1 MSAQDPS
8 PVRRDSL
15 FGSPFDDDL
24 DGWHDAPEPSWL
36 AQEEDP
42 AAGAEIA
49 VDEGGPSHVPA
60 YDLGPQTESF
70 VLDLTGPV
78 PTYEGAEPVQAP
90 TPEVAPEPPPLDEL
104 FDPASTGS
112 RHAAPEA
119 APSAYLPPS
128 PPASPTS
135 AAAALPDSARAPA
148 PAAATPAAPAPPP
161 PILRRDPVSLPAFH
175 IPPVA
180 EGTGR
185 NQSESLTAA
194 TVLRARKARPQSG
207 WRKRVLTVTGGKV
220 NFGLSPADRRRAEM
234 LTRTRTPIAGCH
246 RVAVISLKGGV
257 GKTTTTAAL
266 GAMFANL
273 RGDRVI
279 AVDANPD
286 RGTLIERVP
295 RESGAT
301 VRHLL
306 EARDQ
311 VTRYGDIRA
320 FTSQSPTRLE
330 VLASDSDP
338 GASSA
343 LSEQDYRDTVET
355 LERFYNLILTDCG
368 TGLLHDA
375 MRGVLGL
382 ASSLVVVSS
391 ASLDGARS
399 ASATL
404 DWLEAHGMAELARDA
419 VVVISSVRPGGGI
432 VDVMQ
437 LEDHFAA
444 RCRAVVTIP
453 YDPHLEAGGVLDVDE
468 LDEETLQAYREL
480 AAAVGEGF
488 ALHNRVGLTDV

>member
-1 MSAQDPS
+1 MSGQDAS
-8 PVRRDSL
+8 SDRRHHFFTHDSAL
-15 FGSPFDDDL
+15 DDDL

-36 AQEEDP
+36 SEDEP
-42 AAGAEIA
+42 GDGDDSLDTTSNI
-49 VDEGGPSHVPA
+49 PA
-60 YDLGPQTESF
+60 YDLGPSTESF
-70 VLDLTGPV
+70 VVDLTGPQAMV
-78 PTYEGAEPVQAP
+78 GAPLEPAPGPDVDSGEGATEPAV
-90 TPEVAPEPPPLDEL
+90 
-104 FDPASTGS
+104 S
-112 RHAAPEA
+112 RHAAPM
-119 APSAYLPPS
+119 
-128 PPASPTS
+128 
-135 AAAALPDSARAPA
+135 PA
-148 PAAATPAAPAPPP
+148 PEAPAPPTAAPAVTVTPASDPAAVTPVPAP
-161 PILRRDPVSLPAFH
+161 PVFTRSPAMDLPSFD
-175 IPPVA
+175 IPPVPQGSA
-180 EGTGR
+180 Q
-185 NQSESLTAA
+185 NQAESLTAA
-194 TVLRARKARPQSG
+194 TVLRSRKARPQSG
-207 WRKRVLTVTGGKV
+207 WRKGVLNLTGGKV
-220 NFGLSPADRRRAEM
+220 NLGLSPSDRRRAD
-234 LTRTRTPIAGCH
+234 LVQRARTPVLGCH
-246 RVAVISLKGGV
+246 RLAVISLKGGV

-266 GAMFANL
+266 GAMFAIL

-295 RESGAT
+295 RQSGAT

-306 EARDQ
+306 DARDR
-311 VTRYGDIRA
+311 VTRYGDIRE
-320 FTSQSPTRLE
+320 FTSQSVTRLE
-330 VLASDSDP
+330 VLASDADP

-343 LSEQDYRDTVET
+343 LSEKDYRDTVDT
-355 LERFYNLILTDCG
+355 LERYYNLILTDCG

-404 DWLEAHGMAELARDA
+404 DWLEAHGMEQLANDA

-453 YDPHLEAGGVLDVDE
+453 YDPHLEAGGVLDLEE
-468 LDEETLQAYREL
+468 LDEETLDAYKEL

-488 ALHNRVGLTDV
+488 TTTRD

>member
-1 MSAQDPS
+1 MSGQEAS
-8 PVRRDSL
+8 SGHRRGL
-15 FGSPFDDDL
+15 FDTGLEADL

-36 AQEEDP
+36 TEEED
-42 AAGAEIA
+42 
-49 VDEGGPSHVPA
+49 DPSSTSGIPA
-60 YDLGPQTESF
+60 YDLGPGTES
-70 VLDLTGPV
+70 VVVDLTGPLPSLSV
-78 PTYEGAEPVQAP
+78 PD
-90 TPEVAPEPPPLDEL
+90 EVA
-104 FDPASTGS
+104 
-112 RHAAPEA
+112 
-119 APSAYLPPS
+119 
-128 PPASPTS
+128 
-135 AAAALPDSARAPA
+135 
-148 PAAATPAAPAPPP
+148 AAPADDDAHTALVGPPGGV
-161 PILRRDPVSLPAFH
+161 PVSPAPVGEPLVPTFDELPEVPEVHTPGRHLGAAETPTATPPQPLVREQVEPAVFA
-175 IPPVA
+175 IPPVPHV
-180 EGTGR
+180 TGR
-185 NQSESLTAA
+185 NQAETLTAA
-194 TVLRARKARPQSG
+194 TVLRARKVRPQSG
-207 WRKRVLTVTGGKV
+207 WRKAVLHLSAGRI
-220 NFGLSPADRRRAEM
+220 NLGLSPSDRRRAD
-234 LTRTRTPIAGCH
+234 LVARARTPVVGCH
-246 RVAVISLKGGV
+246 RVAIISLKGGV

-306 EARDQ
+306 EQRDR
-311 VTRYGDIRA
+311 VTRYGDVRA

-330 VLASDSDP
+330 VLASDADP

-343 LSEQDYRDTVET
+343 LSEQNYRDTVDT

-404 DWLEAHGMAELARDA
+404 DWLEAHGLQDIAKSA

-453 YDPHLEAGGVLDVDE
+453 YDPHLEAGGVLDIDE
-468 LDEETLQAYREL
+468 LHDDTLDAYKEL

-488 ALHNRVGLTDV
+488 STG

>member
-1 MSAQDPS
+1 MSEYDSSPERRHGIFTADPS
-8 PVRRDSL
+8 LDDSW
-15 FGSPFDDDL
+15 PE
-24 DGWHDAPEPSWL
+24 APEPSWL
-36 AQEEDP
+36 IDEVAEE
-42 AAGAEIA
+42 E
-49 VDEGGPSHVPA
+49 VDETGLTPA
-60 YDLGPQTESF
+60 YDLGPSTESF
-70 VLDLTGPV
+70 VVDLTGAQPQVHETAYPAAVDPIEPSRHSAPAELAPEPVYTPPV
-78 PTYEGAEPVQAP
+78 PTP
-90 TPEVAPEPPPLDEL
+90 
-104 FDPASTGS
+104 
-112 RHAAPEA
+112 
-119 APSAYLPPS
+119 
-128 PPASPTS
+128 
-135 AAAALPDSARAPA
+135 PA
-148 PAAATPAAPAPPP
+148 PAVRAIDRSAVETPPTF
-161 PILRRDPVSLPAFH
+161 D
-175 IPPVA
+175 IPPVPLGSAQNQA
-180 EGTGR
+180 ET
-185 NQSESLTAA
+185 LTAA
-194 TVLRARKARPQSG
+194 TILRSSKPRPQSG
-207 WRKRVLTVTGGKV
+207 WRRRVLAVSGGRI
-220 NFGLSPADRRRAEM
+220 NFGLSPADRRRADLIE
-234 LTRTRTPIAGCH
+234 RARTPVVGCH

-295 RESGAT
+295 RQSGAT

-306 EARDQ
+306 EARDR
-311 VTRYGDIRA
+311 VTRYGDVRA

-330 VLASDSDP
+330 VLASDADP
-338 GASSA
+338 SASLA
-343 LSEQDYRDTVET
+343 YSEQDYRDTVTT

-382 ASSLVVVSS
+382 ATSLVVVSS

-404 DWLEAHGMAELARDA
+404 DWLEAHGMEQLAKDA

-453 YDPHLEAGGVLDVDE
+453 YDGHLEAGGVLDLNE
-468 LDEETLQAYREL
+468 LDAETMDAYKEL

-488 ALHNRVGLTDV
+488 AVRG

>member
-1 MSAQDPS
+1 MSGQDAS
-8 PVRRDSL
+8 PERRHGYFSQDSGL
-15 FGSPFDDDL
+15 VDDL
-24 DGWHDAPEPSWL
+24 DSWPDAPEPSWL
-36 AQEEDP
+36 AEDP
-42 AAGAEIA
+42 EDESAALDATSSI
-49 VDEGGPSHVPA
+49 PA
-60 YDLGPQTESF
+60 YDLGPQTETF
-70 VLDLTGPV
+70 VVDLTGPQATV
-78 PTYEGAEPVQAP
+78 TGEPPEALDAATEGQHAR
-90 TPEVAPEPPPLDEL
+90 PEPPPSY
-104 FDPASTGS
+104 A
-112 RHAAPEA
+112 EA
-119 APSAYLPPS
+119 TFPPLGE
-128 PPASPTS
+128 PT
-135 AAAALPDSARAPA
+135 
-148 PAAATPAAPAPPP
+148 APPP
-161 PILRRDPVSLPAFH
+161 YEAAAPPLVVPIVPPATDPPHFH
-175 IPPVA
+175 IPPVPSGSQQNQA
-180 EGTGR
+180 ET
-185 NQSESLTAA
+185 LTAA
-194 TVLRARKARPQSG
+194 TVLRTRKARPQSG
-207 WRKRVLTVTGGKV
+207 WRKNVLALTGGRI
-220 NFGLSPADRRRAEM
+220 NFGPSPTDRRRAD
-234 LTRTRTPIAGCH
+234 LVYRARTPVIGCH
-246 RVAVISLKGGV
+246 RLAVISLKGGV

-295 RESGAT
+295 RQSGAT

-306 EARDQ
+306 ESRDR
-311 VTRYGDIRA
+311 VNRYGDVRA
-320 FTSQSPTRLE
+320 FTSQSVTRLE
-330 VLASDSDP
+330 VLASDADP

-343 LSEQDYRDTVET
+343 LSEKDYRDTVDT

-382 ASSLVVVSS
+382 ATSLVVVSS

-404 DWLEAHGMAELARDA
+404 DWLEAHGMERLAKDA

-453 YDPHLEAGGVLDVDE
+453 YDPHLEAGGILDLEE
-468 LDEETLQAYREL
+468 LDEETLDAYKEL

-488 ALHNRVGLTDV
+488 ATLP

>member
-1 MSAQDPS
+1 MSGQEAPS
-8 PVRRDSL
+8 GHRRGLFDTGLEAELDSW
-15 FGSPFDDDL
+15 P
-24 DGWHDAPEPSWL
+24 DAPEPSWL
-36 AQEEDP
+36 ADDDP
-42 AAGAEIA
+42 
-49 VDEGGPSHVPA
+49 DEGSTSQIPA
-60 YDLGPQTESF
+60 YDLGPGTES
-70 VLDLTGPV
+70 VVVDLTGEMPTLSVPDELDQTSADDVLAAVPVEPPADVPVSPSPVVEPLVPAFEATPFDLPGDPV
-78 PTYEGAEPVQAP
+78 PASDATPEPVPVAEVVAATEIPTAP
-90 TPEVAPEPPPLDEL
+90 PRPVIRDHVEPPL
-104 FDPASTGS
+104 FA
-112 RHAAPEA
+112 
-119 APSAYLPPS
+119 
-128 PPASPTS
+128 
-135 AAAALPDSARAPA
+135 
-148 PAAATPAAPAPPP
+148 
-161 PILRRDPVSLPAFH
+161 
-175 IPPVA
+175 IPPVPQV
-180 EGTGR
+180 TGR
-185 NQSESLTAA
+185 NQAETLTAA
-194 TVLRARKARPQSG
+194 TVLRTRKARPQSG
-207 WRKRVLTVTGGKV
+207 WRKTVLHLTGGRI
-220 NFGLSPADRRRAEM
+220 NLGPSPTDRRRAD
-234 LTRTRTPIAGCH
+234 LVNRARTPVVGCH
-246 RVAVISLKGGV
+246 RVAIISLKGGV

-306 EARDQ
+306 ESRDR
-311 VTRYGDIRA
+311 VTRYGDVRA
-320 FTSQSPTRLE
+320 FTSQSSTRLE
-330 VLASDSDP
+330 VLASDADP

-343 LSEQDYRDTVET
+343 LSEQDYRDTVDT
-355 LERFYNLILTDCG
+355 LELFYNLILTDCG

-404 DWLEAHGMAELARDA
+404 DWLEAHGMQDIAKNA

-453 YDPHLEAGGVLDVDE
+453 YDPHLEAGGVMEMDE
-468 LDEETLQAYREL
+468 LDEETLDAYKEL

-488 ALHNRVGLTDV
+488 ATR

>member
-1 MSAQDPS
+1 
-8 PVRRDSL
+8 
-15 FGSPFDDDL
+15 
-24 DGWHDAPEPSWL
+24 
-36 AQEEDP
+36 
-42 AAGAEIA
+42 
-49 VDEGGPSHVPA
+49 
-60 YDLGPQTESF
+60 
-70 VLDLTGPV
+70 
-78 PTYEGAEPVQAP
+78 
-90 TPEVAPEPPPLDEL
+90 
-104 FDPASTGS
+104 
-112 RHAAPEA
+112 
-119 APSAYLPPS
+119 
-128 PPASPTS
+128 
-135 AAAALPDSARAPA
+135 
-148 PAAATPAAPAPPP
+148 
-161 PILRRDPVSLPAFH
+161 
-175 IPPVA
+175 
-180 EGTGR
+180 
-185 NQSESLTAA
+185 
-194 TVLRARKARPQSG
+194 
-207 WRKRVLTVTGGKV
+207 
-220 NFGLSPADRRRAEM
+220 
-234 LTRTRTPIAGCH
+234 
-246 RVAVISLKGGV
+246 VISLKGGV

-295 RESGAT
+295 RQSGAT

-306 EARDQ
+306 EARDR
-311 VTRYGDIRA
+311 VTRYGDVRA

-330 VLASDSDP
+330 VLASDADP
-338 GASSA
+338 SASSA
-343 LSEQDYRDTVET
+343 LSERDYRSTVDT

-382 ASSLVVVSS
+382 ATSLVVVSS

-404 DWLEAHGMAELARDA
+404 DWLEAHGMEQLAKDA

-453 YDPHLEAGGVLDVDE
+453 YDGHLEAGGVLDLDE
-468 LDEETLQAYREL
+468 LDAETLDAYKEL

-488 ALHNRVGLTDV
+488 SVRG

>member
-1 MSAQDPS
+1 MSGQEAS
-8 PVRRDSL
+8 SGRRRGLFDTGLEAELDSW
-15 FGSPFDDDL
+15 P
-24 DGWHDAPEPSWL
+24 DAPEPSWL
-36 AQEEDP
+36 TDDDADTHESPTAQ
-42 AAGAEIA
+42 
-49 VDEGGPSHVPA
+49 VPA
-60 YDLGPQTESF
+60 YDLGPGTES
-70 VLDLTGPV
+70 VVVDLTGPMPTLSV
-78 PTYEGAEPVQAP
+78 PDELDETPADEVVAALPVEPPADVPVSPSPVVEPLIPAFEAPPLDLPRNP
-90 TPEVAPEPPPLDEL
+90 TPEAGVPPEPV
-104 FDPASTGS
+104 SV
-112 RHAAPEA
+112 
-119 APSAYLPPS
+119 
-128 PPASPTS
+128 
-135 AAAALPDSARAPA
+135 AAAV
-148 PAAATPAAPAPPP
+148 AATEVPPAPPLP
-161 PILRRDPVSLPAFH
+161 VVRDHAEPQSFA
-175 IPPVA
+175 IPPVPQV
-180 EGTGR
+180 TGR
-185 NQSESLTAA
+185 NQAETLTAA
-194 TVLRARKARPQSG
+194 TVLRTRKARPQSG
-207 WRKRVLTVTGGKV
+207 WRKTVLHASGGRI
-220 NFGLSPADRRRAEM
+220 NFGPSPTDRRRAD
-234 LTRTRTPIAGCH
+234 LVSRARTPVVGCH
-246 RVAVISLKGGV
+246 RVAIISLKGGV

-306 EARDQ
+306 ESRDR
-311 VTRYGDIRA
+311 VTRYGDVRA
-320 FTSQSPTRLE
+320 FTSQSSTRLE
-330 VLASDSDP
+330 VLASDADP

-343 LSEQDYRDTVET
+343 LSEQDYRNTVDT

-404 DWLEAHGMAELARDA
+404 DWLEAHGMQDIAKDA

-453 YDPHLEAGGVLDVDE
+453 YDPHLEAGGVMDLDE
-468 LDEETLQAYREL
+468 LHEDTLDAYKEL

-488 ALHNRVGLTDV
+488 AARR

>member
-15 FGSPFDDDL
+15 FGSQFDDDL
-24 DGWHDAPEPSWL
+24 DGWPDAPEPAWM
-36 AQEEDP
+36 AEEEDP
-42 AAGAEIA
+42 SAGA
-49 VDEGGPSHVPA
+49 DETGTAQVPA
-60 YDLGPQTESF
+60 YDLGPHTDSF

-78 PTYEGAEPVQAP
+78 PTLDEGDLPPA
-90 TPEVAPEPPPLDEL
+90 APEPPMAAPEAL
-104 FDPASTGS
+104 PPVS
-112 RHAAPEA
+112 RHAAP
-119 APSAYLPPS
+119 APV
-128 PPASPTS
+128 
-135 AAAALPDSARAPA
+135 PA
-148 PAAATPAAPAPPP
+148 PEPIPEPDPAAVTPVPAPPMVF
-161 PILRRDPVSLPAFH
+161 RRDPASRPSFD
-175 IPPVA
+175 IPPVPQ
-180 EGTGR
+180 GTGR

-194 TVLRARKARPQSG
+194 TVLRSRKARPQSG
-207 WRKRVLTVTGGKV
+207 WRKRVLTLSGGKV
-220 NFGLSPADRRRAEM
+220 NLGLSPADRRRAD
-234 LTRTRTPIAGCH
+234 LLARARTPVTGCY

-306 EARDQ
+306 QSRDQ
-311 VTRYGDIRA
+311 VRRYGDIRA

-330 VLASDSDP
+330 VLASDADP

-343 LSEQDYRDTVET
+343 LSEQDYRDAVDT

-404 DWLEAHGMAELARDA
+404 DWLEAHGMAELASNA

-488 ALHNRVGLTDV
+488 ALPTG